1 MASAIRRATSVI
13 GAKRKTVMKTKSKSI
28 RTRLN
33 TSVASP
39 VQIQFENSLALRVIG
54 QPNGVS
60 LAARARARAENPLR
74 NKRRPIYT
82 ALLLG
87 PTSVGKTE
95 TVREAAYL
103 THGDRDA
110 FIQINAA
117 AYKEKHRISQLIGA
131 PPGYVGYKDTSD
143 PREEERKKQGL
154 KDKSAKLSKENLI
167 ASRKGSSVAITYVL
181 IDELEKAGDDFFDLL
196 LSIFEDGVIDF
207 GNNEEADFREV
218 VFFLTGNVGAFEVA
232 RLARRIGF
240 NQKPVT
246 NEDIADTVQSSM
258 NSVFKPEF
266 LARIDEICVYNKL
279 SRTDLLRVVGT
290 EVERVKERILN
301 DLPRGTAFELKVDG
315 AAEEFILE
323 QALEHGDNARD
334 IRRTTDKLLTDCLGN
349 ELMKNSIPLGSLV
362 EVTHEAEETALAF
375 YMTEGAGKVSAAD
388 LVENATGKETG
399 VSMQRAIER
408 AQYEMK
414 RGVVPVNR
422 YLIHVPL
429 AKNENPVEEA
439 ISLIGDIKS
448 VYELE
453 ILKWSVG
460 LKPSFVEAEVLMT
473 AAFEPQIKRVYKNAT
488 IKLLLEG
495 GTTASAQ

>member
-1 MASAIRRATSVI
+1 
-13 GAKRKTVMKTKSKSI
+13 MKTKAKPQST

-39 VQIQFENSLALRVIG
+39 VQIQFEENLGVRVIG

-95 TVREAAYL
+95 TVREAAFL
-103 THGDRDA
+103 THGNRDA
-110 FIQINAA
+110 FIQVNAA

-131 PPGYVGYKDTSD
+131 PPGYIGYKDASD
-143 PREEERKKQGL
+143 PREEERKKKGL
-154 KDKSAKLSKENLI
+154 KDRSAKLSKENLI
-167 ASRKGSSVAITYVL
+167 ASRMGSTVPITYVL
-181 IDELEKAGDDFFDLL
+181 IDELEKACEDFFDLL

-232 RLARRIGF
+232 RLAKKIGF
-240 NQKPVT
+240 IQPTIT
-246 NEDIADTVQSSM
+246 NEDIANTVQGSM
-258 NSVFKPEF
+258 QLVFKPEF

-279 SRTDLLRVVGT
+279 SRADLLLVVGT
-290 EVERVKERILN
+290 EVDRVKERILN
-301 DLPRGTAFELKVDG
+301 DLPRGTQFELRVDG
-315 AAEEFILE
+315 SAREFILE
-323 QALEHGDNARD
+323 QALLHGDNARD

-349 ELMKNSIPLGSLV
+349 ELMKGSIPLGSLV

-375 YMTEGAGKVSAAD
+375 YMTEGAGYVSAAD
-388 LVENATGKETG
+388 MLAHATGNETG
-399 VSMQRAIER
+399 VSLQRAIER

-414 RGVVPVNR
+414 RGVVPINR
-422 YLIHVPL
+422 YQIHVPIR
-429 AKNENPVEEA
+429 ADQNPLEEA
-439 ISLIGDIKS
+439 LGLIEDIKN

-453 ILKWSVG
+453 ILKWSIG
-460 LKPSFVEAEVLMT
+460 MKPMSVEAEVLMT
-473 AAFEPQIKRVYKNAT
+473 AAFEPQIKRTYKNAT

-495 GTTASAQ
+495 DTTASAQ

>member
-1 MASAIRRATSVI
+1 MASAVRKLASVS
-13 GAKRKTVMKTKSKSI
+13 ASKRKTVMKTKLQST

-39 VQIQFENSLALRVIG
+39 VQVQFEKNLSIRVIG
-54 QPNGVS
+54 QPDGVS

-131 PPGYVGYKDTSD
+131 PPGYVGYKDKD
-143 PREEERKKQGL
+143 DAKDEERRKKGL

-167 ASRKGSSVAITYVL
+167 ASRKGSTVPITYVL
-181 IDELEKAGDDFFDLL
+181 IDELEKAGEDFFDLL

-232 RLARRIGF
+232 KLAMRIGF
-240 NQKPVT
+240 IQTTVT
-246 NEDIADTVQSSM
+246 NDDIANTVQKSM
-258 NSVFKPEF
+258 NLVFKPEF

-279 SRTDLLRVVGT
+279 SRQDLLRVVGT
-290 EVERVKERILN
+290 EIARVKERIVN
-301 DLPRGTAFELKVDG
+301 DLPRGTAFELVVDA
-315 AAEEFILE
+315 AAEEFILKT
-323 QALEHGDNARD
+323 ALEHGDNARD

-349 ELMKNSIPLGSLV
+349 ELMKNSIPLGALV

-375 YMTEGAGKVSAAD
+375 YMTEGEGKVSAAD
-388 LVENATGKETG
+388 LVENAAGKETG

-422 YLIHVPL
+422 YLIHVPVS
-429 AKNENPVEEA
+429 KDENPLEEA
-439 ISLIGDIKS
+439 MSLIGDINR

-453 ILKWSVG
+453 TMKWSIG
-460 LKPSFVEAEVLMT
+460 MKPSFVEVEVMMT
-473 AAFEPQIKRVYKNAT
+473 AAFVPQIKRVYKNAT
-488 IKLLLEG
+488 IKLIADG
-495 GTTASAQ
+495 DTTASAQ